1 VIGQVLALAAHS
13 RSFAFIGADNG
24 SISHIVITDRGW
36 IVRRFNDTAHL
47 DPAFSLI
54 PAPLT

>member
-1 VIGQVLALAAHS
+1 
-13 RSFAFIGADNG
+13 
-24 SISHIVITDRGW
+24 VITPNVW
-36 IVRRFNDTAHL
+36 HIRRFNDTAHL